1 MRHFLHVYVK
11 LSKACSWN
19 LSESTL
25 VYKLIGDN
33 SLHSSARTSE
43 HRHSNELT
51 RLVVY
56 RSLFFIDVDNRVRE
70 KDLSRKTVS
79 GNRNL

>member
-1 MRHFLHVYVK
+1 MRNFLHVDVK
-11 LSKACSWN
+11 LSKAYSWN

-51 RLVVY
+51 SLVVY
-56 RSLFFIDVDNRVRE
+56 RILFFYWCRQP
-70 KDLSRKTVS
+70 SQRKGPES
-79 GNRNL
+79 ENGEWQ